1 MKRYFITVYDIGLK
15 RLTKRIFRNI
25 QKIFDKLLCASLKK
39 RIYRLHTNE
48 LNFNLVSGWP
58 EINDENYNEELKEI
72 SFTFLNDK
80 RTLFFPLKWEYKN
93 LPRLWIFQLH
103 SFDWSRKIIE
113 NKLFNKEVKSHF

>member
-48 LNFNLVSGWP
+48 LKFIHISGWP
-58 EINDENYNEELKEI
+58 EINDENVNEELKEI

-93 LPRLWIFQLH
+93 LPRLWTFQLH
-103 SFDWSRKIIE
+103 SFDW
-113 NKLFNKEVKSHF
+113 